1 MEKIEILE
9 KLEPLFYEKPF
20 KNVSMQEVAKLLD
33 IKKAS
38 LYYYFPSKELLL
50 QEVINFSFMNYIKFI
65 EFILSKKLDKFTEE
79 FIKYPKKSKNIFSII
94 NQNWYCENDELKKNI
109 QEKQKIIFEMIKT
122 KLKKNYDFSTEKT
135 FLFLSLLE
143 EVSRKKCIFWN
154 CPFDLDKL
162 IKEINK
168 TFN

>member
-1 MEKIEILE
+1 MKKIEILE

-20 KNVSMQEVAKLLD
+20 KNVSMQEIAELLD

-38 LYYYFPSKELLL
+38 LYYYFPSKEVLL
-50 QEVINFSFMNYIKFI
+50 QEIINFSFMNYMRFI
-65 EFILSKKLDKFTEE
+65 ELTLTKKLDKFTEE
-79 FIKYPKKSKNIFSII
+79 FIKFPKKSKNIFSII
-94 NQNWYCENDELKKNI
+94 NQNWYCESDELKKNI

-122 KLKKNYDFSTEKT
+122 KLKKNHDFSTEKT
-135 FLFLSLLE
+135 FLFISLLE

-162 IKEINK
+162 IKEINR